1 MSKSLKYLIPYV
13 IFIVLAGF
21 LFKGLYLDPRQL
33 PSVLINK
40 PMPQW
45 SLPTLFDTTKT
56 LSTEEMKGKV
66 WMLNVWATWCIPC
79 KQEHPYMVKLKK
91 DGLKTPIVG
100 FVYKDNPGAALN
112 MLRQQV
118 SPYDQLVFEVKNR
131 VGLDL
136 GVTGVPETFVIDK
149 KGVIRA
155 KVSYPLDP
163 QIWNEQLKPLIKQ
176 LEAE

>member
-1 MSKSLKYLIPYV
+1 MSKSLKYLIPFG

-21 LFKGLYLDPRQL
+21 LFKGLYMDPRQL

-79 KQEHPYMVKLKK
+79 KQEHPYMVSSRRTASRPRSLASS
-91 DGLKTPIVG
+91 TRTIPA
-100 FVYKDNPGAALN
+100 PPSTCCA
-112 MLRQQV
+112 
-118 SPYDQLVFEVKNR
+118 S
-131 VGLDL
+131 
-136 GVTGVPETFVIDK
+136 
-149 KGVIRA
+149 RA
-155 KVSYPLDP
+155 ILTTWSSSR
-163 QIWNEQLKPLIKQ
+163 
-176 LEAE
+176 

>member
-1 MSKSLKYLIPYV
+1 MSKSLKYLIPFG

-21 LFKGLYLDPRQL
+21 LFKGLYMDPRQL

-100 FVYKDNPGAALN
+100 FVYKDRRRNRPRPELHGRPRRFHALRKRQGAPA
-112 MLRQQV
+112 
-118 SPYDQLVFEVKNR
+118 
-131 VGLDL
+131 
-136 GVTGVPETFVIDK
+136 
-149 KGVIRA
+149 
-155 KVSYPLDP
+155 PLS
-163 QIWNEQLKPLIKQ
+163 
-176 LEAE
+176 

>member
-1 MSKSLKYLIPYV
+1 M
-13 IFIVLAGF
+13 
-21 LFKGLYLDPRQL
+21 DPRQL

-56 LSTEEMKGKV
+56 LSTEEMKGQGLDAQRLGHV
-66 WMLNVWATWCIPC
+66 VHSLQAGA
-79 KQEHPYMVKLKK
+79 PYMVKLKK

-112 MLRQQV
+112 MLRQQGN
-118 SPYDQLVFEVKNR
+118 PYDMVVFEVKNR

-136 GVTGVPETFVIDK
+136 GVTGVPRPSSSTR
-149 KGVIRA
+149 RA
-155 KVSYPLDP
+155 
-163 QIWNEQLKPLIKQ
+163 
-176 LEAE
+176 

>member
-1 MSKSLKYLIPYV
+1 MSKSLKYLIPFG

-21 LFKGLYLDPRQL
+21 LFKGLYMDPRQL

-45 SLPTLFDTTKT
+45 SLSTLFDTTKT

-100 FVYKDNPGAALN
+100 FVYKDNPGTALN
-112 MLRQQV
+112 MLRQQGN
-118 SPYDQLVFEVKNR
+118 PYDMVVFEVKNR

-163 QIWNEQLKPLIKQ
+163 QIWNDQLKPLIKQ